1 MASMALSATTFADLT
16 PDALRAVLRRL
27 ELREVATLACV
38 CRALRALCGEEPL
51 WRALCASWGDAHA
64 ASPFDA
70 QLARRALA
78 LRSFRSLR
86 RVLHQWRGDPLGVWR
101 LEAPG
106 AGGELNP
113 DGGLVLATLQCG
125 SLKLVLVHRIANLHA
140 RTTGDRLPNLLLVS
154 DQYVE
159 APSSGGGLQLET
171 RRTRRDTATSVAC
184 DRDDADVMW
193 LSSTGRELGLPGQGI
208 LRPLLTV
215 HGTPDGQPAFKLRRV
230 TGLPVGWSAPPAEGE
245 AEPCCLRPGLYTA
258 SYGPHGQ
265 EVVLVRRCP
274 ANAPAEQ
281 PLPDNLPA
289 DTPRWEGLKISGDR
303 NVPAGKLT
311 FVAAPAEPSAE
322 ALQQALG
329 DERII
334 VTFADP
340 QEPSQVSLRERGVTA
355 ARAAWG
361 QINVQPGVWDPQWVP
376 RCTLLEYAA
385 GSPPVLLGNARM
397 PIAFSM
403 LWNDEARLAHIIDFT
418 PLSLL
423 DLHQLGSL
431 DWAQLQAQDLP
442 DPVGVEDMPAR

>member
-64 ASPFDA
+64 TSPFDA

-86 RVLHQWRGDPLGVWR
+86 RVLHKWRGDPLGVWR

-106 AGGELNP
+106 ADGELNP
-113 DGGLVLATLQCG
+113 NGGLVLATLQTSRDG
-125 SLKLVLVHRIANLHA
+125 GLLKLALIQSFANLHA
-140 RTTGDRLPNLLLVS
+140 RTTGVGLPVNFIVA
-154 DQYVE
+154 DQYAE

-171 RRTRRDTATSVAC
+171 RHTRLETATSVEC
-184 DRDDADVMW
+184 DRDDANVMW
-193 LSSTGRELGLPGQGI
+193 LSYTGRELGRQTIPV
-208 LRPLLTV
+208 PMLTL
-215 HGTPDGQPAFKLRRV
+215 HGTPDGQPAIKLRRV
-230 TGLPVGWSAPPAEGE
+230 RGLPVGWSAPPAKGE

-385 GSPPVLLGNARM
+385 GSPPVVLGNFKM

-418 PLSLL
+418 PMSLL

-431 DWAQLQAQDLP
+431 EWAQLEQALP
-442 DPVGVEDMPAR
+442 DPPAARSSGC